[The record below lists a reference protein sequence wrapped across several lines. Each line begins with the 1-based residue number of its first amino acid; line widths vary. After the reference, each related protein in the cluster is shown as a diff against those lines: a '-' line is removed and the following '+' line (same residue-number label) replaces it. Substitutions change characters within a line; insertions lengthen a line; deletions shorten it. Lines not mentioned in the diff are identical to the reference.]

1 MEAAMERL
9 LTKQALTDAG
19 KAVFRKLA
27 PFKYP
32 LLILLLGIGLLLL
45 PEKDDQPTPT
55 TMEAQSVQEQD
66 DLEQR
71 LAELLCQIDGAGAV
85 RVLLSV
91 ETGTAVTYQEDRQE
105 SGHGDTTER
114 KAETVLISEN
124 GNEVPVVVK
133 TTYPVYK
140 GAVVVCQGADS
151 AAVKLNIVR
160 AVSSLTG
167 LGSDKITVVKM
178 KG

>member
-1 MEAAMERL
+1 METGMERI
-9 LTKQALTDAG
+9 LTKQSLTEAG
-19 KAVFRKLA
+19 KAVLRKLE

-32 LLILLLGIGLLLL
+32 LLILLLGIGLMLL
-45 PEKDDQPTPT
+45 PEKGTQQSQPAAETLSD
-55 TMEAQSVQEQD
+55 EDSC
-66 DLEQR
+66 DLERQ
-71 LAELLCQIDGAGAV
+71 LEEILCQIEGAGDV
-85 RVLLSV
+85 QVLLSV
-91 ETGTAVTYQEDRQE
+91 ETGTSVTYQEDRQE
-105 SGHGDTTER
+105 SGHGENVER
-114 KAETVLISEN
+114 KAETVLVSEN

-151 AAVKLNIVR
+151 AAVRLNIVR